1 MPLSPK
7 LSPKPSAKRSVKPSP
22 GFTLGQLTHSD
33 TALRLGLDNR
43 PPPEHLANLRR
54 LAAML
59 EAIEGVLGHPLKLT
73 SAYRN
78 PQVNRAVGGVP
89 TSRHALGLAA
99 DFVCPGFGP
108 PLEVARAIALSALDI
123 DQVIHEYGRWVHAGL
138 ATPGAAARRQHLTIC
153 STEEGY
159 LEGLLPCAPASRA
172 SGIQA

>member
-1 MPLSPK
+1 M
-7 LSPKPSAKRSVKPSP
+7 PSAKPAATRSVRPSP
-22 GFTLGQLTHSD
+22 GFTLAQLTHSD

-43 PPPEHLANLRR
+43 PPPEHLANLQR
-54 LAAML
+54 LAALL
-59 EAIEGVLGHPLKLT
+59 EAIEALLRNPVQLT

-78 PQVNRAVGGVP
+78 PLVNRAVGGVP

-123 DQVIHEYGRWVHAGL
+123 DQVIHEYGRWVHVGL

-159 LEGLLPCAPASRA
+159 LEGLLPCAPASRT
-172 SGIQA
+172 SGTQA